1 MMRSLR
7 SLLLLVSILCSSLS
21 QSTEVTK
28 IISSDLTELRRIG
41 SNVEILE
48 DRNGEFSPD
57 SLFEADGFSQSKS
70 EVPNL
75 GITSSTFW
83 IRFSIKNE
91 TPNDELLLELAYPI
105 MDHVTFHQINENGI
119 IESVQYGQDMS
130 YEVRKYDHQNYIFDL
145 NIQQGEQKTYLMSI
159 KTGEQIL
166 VPLNVGTRQ
175 EIFEH
180 NLGRDLISGLYFGII
195 LVMAFYNLFIFL
207 STRDNSYMYYI
218 LYILFV
224 GAVQACFQGYT
235 FKYLWPNST
244 WLSIN
249 AIYYISAGS
258 GIFGMIFAKEFIK
271 TDQYAPKL
279 NRGFYILHG
288 LYAICLI
295 LTTSAVYDIG
305 FNLMNLTAMSVSM
318 YMIYAAF
325 KVSRMGYRPA
335 KFFLWAQTIFL
346 LGVMIFVLRNFGVL
360 PYNEFTYYILEIG
373 SGIEVI
379 VLSIALA
386 DRINILRE
394 EKEASQ
400 AQALSVSKE
409 NERII
414 REQNIILERTVEERT
429 QELRK
434 TNDELNVAMTNL
446 KDAQSQLVS
455 AEKMASLGQL
465 TAGIA
470 HEINNPI
477 NFVTSSVKPL
487 KQNINEVLLILSKY
501 GELSADEELKDKLKE
516 IEELKDELEMNYLLD
531 EINEIIESI
540 DEGAQRTAEIV
551 QGLRNFSHIDDIG
564 VKEVNINQGITSTLK
579 LLKSE
584 LSGVDIEL
592 NLGDIPKIECYG
604 GKMNQV
610 FLNIINNAVHAVKK
624 SEKDNPQIKITSQ
637 LKKNLVTVEIED
649 NGVGI
654 SEDVKDK
661 IFDPFFTT
669 KDVGQGTG
677 LGLSVVFG
685 IIEQHNGSISV
696 ESEEGKGTKFIVNLP
711 LKQVSE
717 KSSENERSV

>member
-1 MMRSLR
+1 MRSVR
-7 SLLLLVSILCSSLS
+7 LLILLVTIIWSSISW
-21 QSTEVTK
+21 STEVNKFTRD
-28 IISSDLTELRRIG
+28 DLNDYIRIG
-41 SNVEILE
+41 NNLEILE
-48 DRNGEFSPD
+48 DPNGSFSPD
-57 SLFEADGFSQSKS
+57 SLFNAEGFQKSES

-91 TPNDELLLELAYPI
+91 SPNNELLLELAYPI
-105 MDHVTFHQINENGI
+105 MDQVTFHSKNENGE
-119 IESVQYGQDMS
+119 IESIRYGQDMR
-130 YEVRKYDHQNYIFDL
+130 YDVRKYDHQNYIFDL
-145 NIQQGEQKTYLMSI
+145 NLEPEETKTYLISI

-175 EIFEH
+175 RIFEH

-235 FKYLWPNST
+235 FKYLWPNSS

-249 AIYYISAGS
+249 AIYFISAGS

-295 LTTSAVYDIG
+295 LTTSAVYDVG

-346 LGVMIFVLRNFGVL
+346 LGVVIFVMRNFGIL

-414 REQNIILERTVEERT
+414 KEQNIILERTVEERT

-446 KDAQSQLVS
+446 KEAQSQLVS

-501 GELSADEELKDKLKE
+501 GELSADEELKDKLRE

-584 LSGVDIEL
+584 LNSVDIEL
-592 NLGDIPKIECYG
+592 NLGEIPKVECYG

-610 FLNIINNAVHAVKK
+610 FLNIINNAVHAVKQSGK
-624 SEKDNPQIKITSQ
+624 DKPLVKINSRLEKDRVII
-637 LKKNLVTVEIED
+637 EIED
-649 NGVGI
+649 NGTGI
-654 SEDVKDK
+654 PDDVKDK

-685 IIEQHNGSISV
+685 IIEQHNGTISV

-711 LKQVSE
+711 LKQVPE